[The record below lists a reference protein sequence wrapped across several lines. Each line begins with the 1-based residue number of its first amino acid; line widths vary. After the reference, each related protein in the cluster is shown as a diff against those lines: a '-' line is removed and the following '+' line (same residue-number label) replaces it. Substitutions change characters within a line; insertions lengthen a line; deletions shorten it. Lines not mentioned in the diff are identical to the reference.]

1 MFRYL
6 LVSVVIVI
14 SLTTATPAF
23 AGEFQTIGFEAV
35 SMGGAGVA
43 TASGSF
49 APYYNPALL
58 AEHRNKTEVSLS
70 AGIGLREI
78 NVADSID
85 KLADIDIEDTLN
97 KLSDEIVFS
106 FPNPPTLES
115 DFVGDIKAIRSELSS
130 IPDTNGLQVMPTVS
144 LGTQIGNFGFGFYGL
159 SEATGHAVVDKD
171 RLDIIIATGDSRI
184 PYVEYDEER
193 DPSDPLIVS
202 NRTEYEQRSLQYAL
216 ENGQTYLDLTGLAY
230 VEVPF
235 AYGHRF
241 STKMG
246 TIDVGGALKLM
257 PGYTFEKKIKID
269 TESGNIDDE
278 LKDAEESDLGYGVD
292 LGVLYKPQKLPRLSI
307 GLVGKNLN
315 TPEFD
320 TTSGATLKVEPQVRA
335 GAAYD
340 FLNDKVTVALDADLT
355 KNETF
360 IEDYYS
366 QFIGGGIA
374 YRPVNW
380 FSLRGGAMRNLQ
392 ESNDGTILTAGLG
405 FGLKY
410 LQLDISG
417 QYSTEE
423 GEYNGDS
430 FPRCSRVEIALVSK
444 W

>member
-1 MFRYL
+1 M
-6 LVSVVIVI
+6 SVVIVI
-14 SLTTATPAF
+14 SLTAATPSF

-43 TASGSF
+43 SARGSF

-58 AEHRNKTEVSLS
+58 AEQRNKTEVSLS

-85 KLADIDIEDTLN
+85 NLADIDIENTLDTLR
-97 KLSDEIVFS
+97 DEIVS
-106 FPNPPTLES
+106 SWPNPPSLGS
-115 DFVGDIKAIRSELSS
+115 DLVDDIKGIRGELSS
-130 IPDTNGLQVMPTVS
+130 IPDMNGLQVMPTVS

-171 RLDIIIATGDSRI
+171 HLDIIIATGDPTVS
-184 PYVEYDEER
+184 YVEYDVET
-193 DPSDPLIVS
+193 DQFNISNLSD
-202 NRTEYEQRSLQYAL
+202 YQQRSLQYAL
-216 ENGQTYLDLTGLAY
+216 ENGQTYLELTGLAY

-241 STKMG
+241 TTQLG

-257 PGYTFEKKIKID
+257 PGYTFEKKIQID
-269 TESGNIDDE
+269 TESGNIGDE

-335 GAAYD
+335 GVAYD

-374 YRPVNW
+374 YHPVNW
-380 FSLRGGAMRNLQ
+380 FSLRAGAMRNVQ

-405 FGLKY
+405 FGMKW

-423 GEYNGDS
+423 GEYDGDS
-430 FPRCSRVEIALVSK
+430 FPRCSHVEIALVSEF
-444 W
+444 

>member
-1 MFRYL
+1 MFRKL
-6 LVSVVIVI
+6 FLSVVVVI
-14 SLTTATPAF
+14 ALTTATPSY
-23 AGEFQTIGFEAV
+23 AGEFQAIGFEAV

-43 TASGSF
+43 LARGSF

-78 NVADSID
+78 SVADSID
-85 KLADIDIEDTLN
+85 KLADIDIEDTLD
-97 KLSDEIVFS
+97 LIEQQIISSLPSLPSLGSDLVA
-106 FPNPPTLES
+106 
-115 DFVGDIKAIRSELSS
+115 DIKAIRSELSS

-171 RLDIIIATGDSRI
+171 RLDIIIDTGNSSV
-184 PYVEYDEER
+184 PYVKYNFVDDQLEISSPQDYQDH
-193 DPSDPLIVS
+193 
-202 NRTEYEQRSLQYAL
+202 SLQYAL
-216 ENGQTYLDLTGLAY
+216 DNGETYLDLTGLAY

-241 STKMG
+241 STKVG

-269 TESGNIDDE
+269 TESGDIDDE
-278 LKDAEESDLGYGVD
+278 LKDAEESDVSYGVD
-292 LGVLYKPQKLPRLSI
+292 LGILYKPQKMPRLSI

-374 YRPVNW
+374 YHPVNW
-380 FSLRGGAMRNLQ
+380 FSLRAGAMRNLQ

-405 FGLKY
+405 FGLKW

-423 GEYNGDS
+423 GEYDGNS
-430 FPRCSRVEIALVSK
+430 LPRYSRVEIALVSK

>member
-6 LVSVVIVI
+6 LVSLVIVI
-14 SLTTATPAF
+14 SLTTATPSF

-85 KLADIDIEDTLN
+85 NLADINIEDTLDT
-97 KLSDEIVFS
+97 LRDEINSS
-106 FPNPPTLES
+106 FPDPPSLSS
-115 DFVGDIKAIRSELSS
+115 DLVDDIKAIRSELSS

-159 SEATGHAVVDKD
+159 SEATAHAVVDKD
-171 RLDIIIATGDSRI
+171 RLDIIIATGNPTT
-184 PYVEYDEER
+184 PYVKYDVG
-193 DPSDPLIVS
+193 DDHFIISNLSD
-202 NRTEYEQRSLQYAL
+202 YQQYSLQYAL
-216 ENGQTYLDLTGLAY
+216 DNGQTYLDLTGLAY

-241 STKMG
+241 STKLG
-246 TIDVGGALKLM
+246 TIDLGGALKLM

-269 TESGNIDDE
+269 TESGDIGDE
-278 LKDAEESDLGYGVD
+278 LEDAEESDLGYGVD
-292 LGVLYKPQKLPRLSI
+292 LGLLYKPQKLPRLSI

-320 TTSGATLKVEPQVRA
+320 TTTGATRKVKPQVRA
-335 GAAYD
+335 GTAYD
-340 FLNDKVTVALDADLT
+340 FFKDKVTVALDADLT

-380 FSLRGGAMRNLQ
+380 CSLRAGAMRNLQ

-405 FGLKY
+405 FGLKW

-423 GEYNGDS
+423 GEYDGDS
-430 FPRCSRVEIALVSK
+430 FPRCSRVEIALVSQ
-444 W
+444 WN